1 MAYRGPVTV
10 APEGAEQVLSP
21 DFLKTV
27 PKELPKVV
35 TNARTGFKEVA
46 PSLDPRIRAIAPPA
60 PTGTGRQAFR
70 PPGLDGW
77 EIPLDIPGQP
87 ATDARGNPFPKYVA
101 KYSSEGDF
109 LEVTTAD
116 KYFVTAGQ
124 GDKDKYVIPKID
136 LNGRLISMGS
146 GTPEQ
151 QKKSIFRVLA
161 DTALEAAPYYLA
173 ALTGANLLGGSSIF
187 GGAAGA
193 GAGGAG
199 AAGAAS
205 SGTGLSL
212 GSGGVTGLTA
222 GGGSLGLTAASPGAA
237 AIGGSL
243 GTTLAGISTGI
254 GAGAAAGGLGAG
266 SGAAGGV
273 GSMPPVDYGLGSV
286 TPLPSPSLAG
296 STMSPVDYSI
306 GNNPTSLPG
315 VPSAADRMMGSPG
328 GPGGVTL
335 PPSGAGSGFPTDFD
349 GLLKFAKENPSL
361 VGGAIG
367 AVTGAID
374 AANAPKEQTTTTSI
388 DPDIKREYMANLD
401 RAKAAAAGLG
411 VRQFAGFT
419 DDYGLAETQLKNLG
433 LGGKGQQT
441 TDEAA
446 RLAMIEA
453 GFTPQQIAAAQA
465 DRGAVQDVT
474 GQLGSQYMSAYFNPY
489 EEQVVQGTLGDIER
503 SRQMQDIADRARAT
517 QARAFGGS
525 RQGVQSALT
534 NEAALRQAGTTAAGL
549 RQAGF
554 SQAAQFGQSDAARQL
569 QAQMANQ
576 GVSLTL
582 EQANAQLR
590 QQAALANQQAGISG
604 AGLRQS
610 AISQLGQLGAQQQNL
625 GMSGANAVMLAQ
637 MERQK
642 LDQQRLDAQRNLE
655 LERLGITSGALGL
668 QPARTGETS
677 TQPLYSSG
685 IGSALSGGLTGAY
698 IGSLL
703 QPQQQPV
710 PRG

>member
-1 MAYRGPVTV
+1 MGLKKLGKWVKKNIKPIAAV
-10 APEGAEQVLSP
+10 ASIVFPPLIPALG
-21 DFLKTV
+21 T
-27 PKELPKVV
+27 
-35 TNARTGFKEVA
+35 
-46 PSLDPRIRAIAPPA
+46 AI
-60 PTGTGRQAFR
+60 
-70 PPGLDGW
+70 
-77 EIPLDIPGQP
+77 
-87 ATDARGNPFPKYVA
+87 
-101 KYSSEGDF
+101 
-109 LEVTTAD
+109 
-116 KYFVTAGQ
+116 
-124 GDKDKYVIPKID
+124 
-136 LNGRLISMGS
+136 
-146 GTPEQ
+146 
-151 QKKSIFRVLA
+151 
-161 DTALEAAPYYLA
+161 
-173 ALTGANLLGGSSIF
+173 
-187 GGAAGA
+187 AGA
-193 GAGGAG
+193 GASAAVIAATGAAALGAG
-199 AAGAAS
+199 ASAIAGDKPSDILKNAALAGITAGTISKISGAATAAADSAAAAGSNTS
-205 SGTGLSL
+205 SAYYTSPSSVAASPAGYMSPDLISAAGGATNL
-212 GSGGVTGLTA
+212 GVSAVGATAPAVGAAAPAATSTA
-222 GGGSLGLTAASPGAA
+222 GGLMGSTLPATAGTGAA
-237 AIGGSL
+237 MADVGIFDK
-243 GTTLAGISTGI
+243 LAGY
-254 GAGAAAGGLGAG
+254 G
-266 SGAAGGV
+266 S
-273 GSMPPVDYGLGSV
+273 SV
-286 TPLPSPSLAG
+286 LDFAKANPSLAG
-296 STMSPVDYSI
+296 S
-306 GNNPTSLPG
+306 L
-315 VPSAADRMMGSPG
+315 
-328 GPGGVTL
+328 L
-335 PPSGAGSGFPTDFD
+335 GA
-349 GLLKFAKENPSL
+349 L
-361 VGGAIG
+361 GGA
-367 AVTGAID
+367 VS

-388 DPDIKREYMANLD
+388 DPQIKAEYLANLE
-401 RAKAAAAGLG
+401 RSKAAAEGLG
-411 VRQFAGFT
+411 VRQFADFT
-419 DDYGLAETQLKNLG
+419 GDYGLAEAQLKNLG

-465 DRGAVQDVT
+465 NRGAVQDVT

-625 GMSGANAVMLAQ
+625 GLTGANAVMLAQ

-642 LDQQRLDAQRNLE
+642 LEQQRLDAMRNLP
-655 LERLGITSGALGL
+655 LERLGITGGALGL

-703 QPQQQPV
+703 QPKPV
-710 PRG
+710 

>member
-1 MAYRGPVTV
+1 MGP
-10 APEGAEQVLSP
+10 
-21 DFLKTV
+21 
-27 PKELPKVV
+27 
-35 TNARTGFKEVA
+35 
-46 PSLDPRIRAIAPPA
+46 IA
-60 PTGTGRQAFR
+60 PTGTG
-70 PPGLDGW
+70 
-77 EIPLDIPGQP
+77 
-87 ATDARGNPFPKYVA
+87 
-101 KYSSEGDF
+101 
-109 LEVTTAD
+109 
-116 KYFVTAGQ
+116 
-124 GDKDKYVIPKID
+124 
-136 LNGRLISMGS
+136 LISS
-146 GTPEQ
+146 AVDFAKQNPQ
-151 QKKSIFRVLA
+151 
-161 DTALEAAPYYLA
+161 
-173 ALTGANLLGGSSIF
+173 LTGSI
-187 GGAAGA
+187 
-193 GAGGAG
+193 
-199 AAGAAS
+199 
-205 SGTGLSL
+205 
-212 GSGGVTGLTA
+212 
-222 GGGSLGLTAASPGAA
+222 
-237 AIGGSL
+237 
-243 GTTLAGISTGI
+243 
-254 GAGAAAGGLGAG
+254 LGA
-266 SGAAGGV
+266 V
-273 GSMPPVDYGLGSV
+273 G
-286 TPLPSPSLAG
+286 
-296 STMSPVDYSI
+296 
-306 GNNPTSLPG
+306 
-315 VPSAADRMMGSPG
+315 
-328 GPGGVTL
+328 
-335 PPSGAGSGFPTDFD
+335 
-349 GLLKFAKENPSL
+349 
-361 VGGAIG
+361 
-367 AVTGAID
+367 GAID

-388 DPDIKREYMANLD
+388 DPDIKREYMANLE
-401 RAKAAAAGLG
+401 RAKAAAANLG
-411 VRQFAGFT
+411 VREFAGFT
-419 DDYGLAETQLKNLG
+419 DDYGLAEAQLKNLG

-465 DRGAVQDVT
+465 NRGAVQDVT

-625 GMSGANAVMLAQ
+625 GLTGANAVMLAQ

-642 LDQQRLDAQRNLE
+642 LEQQRLDAMRNLP
-655 LERLGITSGALGL
+655 LERLGITGGALGL

-703 QPQQQPV
+703 QPKPV
-710 PRG
+710 

>member
-1 MAYRGPVTV
+1 MG
-10 APEGAEQVLSP
+10 
-21 DFLKTV
+21 LKKLGTWV
-27 PKELPKVV
+27 KKNIKP
-35 TNARTGFKEVA
+35 
-46 PSLDPRIRAIAPPA
+46 IAA
-60 PTGTGRQAFR
+60 
-70 PPGLDGW
+70 
-77 EIPLDIPGQP
+77 
-87 ATDARGNPFPKYVA
+87 V
-101 KYSSEGDF
+101 
-109 LEVTTAD
+109 
-116 KYFVTAGQ
+116 
-124 GDKDKYVIPKID
+124 
-136 LNGRLISMGS
+136 
-146 GTPEQ
+146 
-151 QKKSIFRVLA
+151 
-161 DTALEAAPYYLA
+161 A
-173 ALTGANLLGGSSIF
+173 ALVFPPLIPALGTAI
-187 GGAAGA
+187 AGA
-193 GAGGAG
+193 GASAAVIAATGAAALSVGASVVAGDKPSDILKNAALAGITAGTISKVSGAATAAADSAAAAGSNTSSAYYTSPSSVAASPAGYMSPELISAAGGATNLGVSAVG
-199 AAGAAS
+199 AAAPAVGAAAPAATS
-205 SGTGLSL
+205 
-212 GSGGVTGLTA
+212 TA
-222 GGGSLGLTAASPGAA
+222 GGLMGSTLPATAGTGAA
-237 AIGGSL
+237 MADVGIFDK
-243 GTTLAGISTGI
+243 LAGY
-254 GAGAAAGGLGAG
+254 G
-266 SGAAGGV
+266 S
-273 GSMPPVDYGLGSV
+273 SV
-286 TPLPSPSLAG
+286 LDFAKANPSLAG
-296 STMSPVDYSI
+296 S
-306 GNNPTSLPG
+306 L
-315 VPSAADRMMGSPG
+315 
-328 GPGGVTL
+328 L
-335 PPSGAGSGFPTDFD
+335 GA
-349 GLLKFAKENPSL
+349 L
-361 VGGAIG
+361 GGA
-367 AVTGAID
+367 VS

-388 DPDIKREYMANLD
+388 DPQIKAEYLANLE
-401 RAKAAAAGLG
+401 RSKAAAEGLG

-446 RLAMIEA
+446 LRARFESVFMPDQV
-453 GFTPQQIAAAQA
+453 TAAQA
-465 DRGAVQDVT
+465 NRGAVQDVT

-642 LDQQRLDAQRNLE
+642 LEQQRLDAMRNLP
-655 LERLGITSGALGL
+655 LERLGITGSALGL

-710 PRG
+710 R

>member
-10 APEGAEQVLSP
+10 APEGAEQVLPP

-109 LEVTTAD
+109 LEITTAD

-173 ALTGANLLGGSSIF
+173 ALTGANLLGGGGLF
-187 GGAAGA
+187 GGAAG
-193 GAGGAG
+193 GAGAG

-212 GSGGVTGLTA
+212 GSSGVTGLTA
-222 GGGSLGLTAASPGAA
+222 GGGSLGITAGSAGAST
-237 AIGGSL
+237 IGGSL

-254 GAGAAAGGLGAG
+254 GAAGALSGAGSAIGSMAPVDYSLTGAGAAAGGTGILDTIKGAG
-266 SGAAGGV
+266 S
-273 GSMPPVDYGLGSV
+273 SV
-286 TPLPSPSLAG
+286 L
-296 STMSPVDYSI
+296 D
-306 GNNPTSLPG
+306 
-315 VPSAADRMMGSPG
+315 
-328 GPGGVTL
+328 
-335 PPSGAGSGFPTDFD
+335 
-349 GLLKFAKENPSL
+349 FAKENPSL
-361 VGGAIG
+361 TGAAIG

-388 DPDIKREYMANLD
+388 DPDIKREYMANLE

-411 VRQFAGFT
+411 VREFAGFT
-419 DDYGLAETQLKNLG
+419 DDYGLAEAQLKNLG

-465 DRGAVQDVT
+465 NRGAVQDVT

-554 SQAAQFGQSDAARQL
+554 AQAAQFGQSDAARQL

-610 AISQLGQLGAQQQNL
+610 AIGQLGQLGAQQQNL

-642 LDQQRLDAQRNLE
+642 LEQQKLDAQRNLE
-655 LERLGITSGALGL
+655 LERLGITSGALSL

-677 TQPLYSSG
+677 SQPLYSSTA
-685 IGSALSGGLTGAY
+685 GSILSGGLLGSR
-698 IGSLL
+698 IGSLI
-703 QPQQQPV
+703 
-710 PRG
+710 PRP

>member
-10 APEGAEQVLSP
+10 APADAQQILPP
-21 DFLKTV
+21 DFLKSV
-27 PKELPKVV
+27 PKELPKKVV
-35 TNARTGFKEVA
+35 GYSSRARIPEYEID
-46 PSLDPRIRAIAPPA
+46 PSVNPNIRAIAPPDA
-60 PTGTGRQAFR
+60 ATNNRAAFR
-70 PPGLDGW
+70 KPGSDGW

-101 KYSSEGDF
+101 KYDPEGNF
-109 LEVTTAD
+109 QQITTAD

-161 DTALEAAPYYLA
+161 DTALEAAPLYLA
-173 ALTGANLLGGSSIF
+173 ALGGASLLGGSSIF

-193 GAGGAG
+193 GGAGAGAAGAG
-199 AAGAAS
+199 AAGAA
-205 SGTGLSL
+205 GAGVPGGLL
-212 GSGGVTGLTA
+212 GSTLPAGAGAGGFFAPGVTAGAATLGIPTMTGAPAGVTPSVA
-222 GGGSLGLTAASPGAA
+222 GGLPGASSSIPTPSAVTTSTVAGAPA
-237 AIGGSL
+237 A
-243 GTTLAGISTGI
+243 AAPA
-254 GAGAAAGGLGAG
+254 AGAAAPAVGAAAPAVG
-266 SGAAGGV
+266 ATAGTGAAAAAGGT
-273 GSMPPVDYGLGSV
+273 GLISDA
-286 TPLPSPSLAG
+286 L
-296 STMSPVDYSI
+296 
-306 GNNPTSLPG
+306 
-315 VPSAADRMMGSPG
+315 
-328 GPGGVTL
+328 
-335 PPSGAGSGFPTDFD
+335 GFV
-349 GLLKFAKENPSL
+349 KENPNL
-361 VGGAIG
+361 TGAAIG
-367 AVTGAID
+367 AITGAID

-388 DPDIKREYMANLD
+388 DPDIKREYMANLE

-610 AISQLGQLGAQQQNL
+610 AIGQLGQLGAQQQNL

>member
-1 MAYRGPVTV
+1 V
-10 APEGAEQVLSP
+10 AGA
-21 DFLKTV
+21 
-27 PKELPKVV
+27 
-35 TNARTGFKEVA
+35 
-46 PSLDPRIRAIAPPA
+46 
-60 PTGTGRQAFR
+60 
-70 PPGLDGW
+70 
-77 EIPLDIPGQP
+77 
-87 ATDARGNPFPKYVA
+87 
-101 KYSSEGDF
+101 
-109 LEVTTAD
+109 
-116 KYFVTAGQ
+116 
-124 GDKDKYVIPKID
+124 
-136 LNGRLISMGS
+136 
-146 GTPEQ
+146 
-151 QKKSIFRVLA
+151 
-161 DTALEAAPYYLA
+161 AAPA
-173 ALTGANLLGGSSIF
+173 VGAT
-187 GGAAGA
+187 AP
-193 GAGGAG
+193 
-199 AAGAAS
+199 AAGAA
-205 SGTGLSL
+205 
-212 GSGGVTGLTA
+212 
-222 GGGSLGLTAASPGAA
+222 
-237 AIGGSL
+237 
-243 GTTLAGISTGI
+243 
-254 GAGAAAGGLGAG
+254 AAAGGPGLISDA
-266 SGAAGGV
+266 
-273 GSMPPVDYGLGSV
+273 VD
-286 TPLPSPSLAG
+286 
-296 STMSPVDYSI
+296 
-306 GNNPTSLPG
+306 
-315 VPSAADRMMGSPG
+315 
-328 GPGGVTL
+328 
-335 PPSGAGSGFPTDFD
+335 
-349 GLLKFAKENPSL
+349 FAKENPSL

-374 AANAPKEQTTTTSI
+374 AANAPKETTTTTSI
-388 DPDIKREYMANLD
+388 DPDIKREYMANLE

-419 DDYGLAETQLKNLG
+419 DDYGLAEAQLKNLG

-590 QQAALANQQAGISG
+590 QQAALANQQASISG

-610 AISQLGQLGAQQQNL
+610 AISQLGRLGEQQQNL
-625 GMSGANAVMLAQ
+625 GLTGANAVMLAQ
-637 MERQK
+637 LERQK

-655 LERLGITSGALGL
+655 LERLGITSGALGM
-668 QPARTGETS
+668 QPANLGGS
-677 TQPLYSSG
+677 SSQPLYNSP
-685 IGSALSGGLTGAY
+685 IGSALSGGFTGAY

-703 QPQQQPV
+703 QPKKA
-710 PRG
+710 

>member
-1 MAYRGPVTV
+1 MGLKKLGTWVKKNIKPIAAV
-10 APEGAEQVLSP
+10 ASIVFPPLIPALG
-21 DFLKTV
+21 T
-27 PKELPKVV
+27 
-35 TNARTGFKEVA
+35 
-46 PSLDPRIRAIAPPA
+46 AI
-60 PTGTGRQAFR
+60 
-70 PPGLDGW
+70 
-77 EIPLDIPGQP
+77 
-87 ATDARGNPFPKYVA
+87 
-101 KYSSEGDF
+101 
-109 LEVTTAD
+109 
-116 KYFVTAGQ
+116 
-124 GDKDKYVIPKID
+124 
-136 LNGRLISMGS
+136 
-146 GTPEQ
+146 
-151 QKKSIFRVLA
+151 
-161 DTALEAAPYYLA
+161 
-173 ALTGANLLGGSSIF
+173 
-187 GGAAGA
+187 AGA
-193 GAGGAG
+193 GASAAVIAATGAAALGAG
-199 AAGAAS
+199 ASAIAGDKPSDVLKNAALAGITAGTISKISGAATAAADSAAAAGSNTS
-205 SGTGLSL
+205 SAYYTSPSSVAASPAGYMSPELISAAGGATNL
-212 GSGGVTGLTA
+212 GVSAVGAAAPAVGAAAPAATSTA
-222 GGGSLGLTAASPGAA
+222 GGLMGSTLPATAGTGAA
-237 AIGGSL
+237 MADVGIFDK
-243 GTTLAGISTGI
+243 LAGY
-254 GAGAAAGGLGAG
+254 G
-266 SGAAGGV
+266 S
-273 GSMPPVDYGLGSV
+273 SV
-286 TPLPSPSLAG
+286 LDFAKANPSLAG
-296 STMSPVDYSI
+296 S
-306 GNNPTSLPG
+306 L
-315 VPSAADRMMGSPG
+315 
-328 GPGGVTL
+328 L
-335 PPSGAGSGFPTDFD
+335 GA
-349 GLLKFAKENPSL
+349 L
-361 VGGAIG
+361 GGA
-367 AVTGAID
+367 VS

-388 DPDIKREYMANLD
+388 DPQIKAEYLANLE
-401 RAKAAAAGLG
+401 RSKAAAEGLG
-411 VRQFAGFT
+411 ARQFAGFT
-419 DDYGLAETQLKNLG
+419 GDYGAAEAQLKNLG

-446 RLAMIEA
+446 LRARFESVFM
-453 GFTPQQIAAAQA
+453 PDQIAAAQA
-465 DRGAVQDVT
+465 NRGAVQDVS

-625 GMSGANAVMLAQ
+625 GLTGANAVMLAQ

-642 LDQQRLDAQRNLE
+642 LEQQRLDAMRNLP
-655 LERLGITSGALGL
+655 LERLGITGGALGL

-703 QPQQQPV
+703 KPT
-710 PRG
+710 

>member
-1 MAYRGPVTV
+1 MATAAIPKEVIDTLPKQLEISYPYKENMFGGSGGYSRGGVPAGLTLDTPVINPSSLPPNAIALGNGEYAIPVEIPGLPQTD
-10 APEGAEQVLSP
+10 AKGYP
-21 DFLKTV
+21 V
-27 PKELPKVV
+27 PKFYANYGIDGKLKNIQPNTPYWATTGQGENDIFIQPSFGPTGELVGTGEN
-35 TNARTGFKEVA
+35 TNAAAGGSDFISQLGRIATETA
-46 PSLDPRIRAIAPPA
+46 PIWMS
-60 PTGTGRQAFR
+60 
-70 PPGLDGW
+70 
-77 EIPLDIPGQP
+77 
-87 ATDARGNPFPKYVA
+87 
-101 KYSSEGDF
+101 
-109 LEVTTAD
+109 
-116 KYFVTAGQ
+116 
-124 GDKDKYVIPKID
+124 
-136 LNGRLISMGS
+136 
-146 GTPEQ
+146 
-151 QKKSIFRVLA
+151 
-161 DTALEAAPYYLA
+161 ALGANLF
-173 ALTGANLLGGSSIF
+173 TGANLLGG
-187 GGAAGA
+187 GAGA
-193 GAGGAG
+193 GAAGAG
-199 AAGAAS
+199 AAGAA
-205 SGTGLSL
+205 GAGVPGGLL
-212 GSGGVTGLTA
+212 GSTLPAGAGAGGFFAPGVTAGAATLGIPTMTGAPAGVTPSVA
-222 GGGSLGLTAASPGAA
+222 GGLPGASSSIPTPSAVTTSTVAGAPA
-237 AIGGSL
+237 A
-243 GTTLAGISTGI
+243 AAPA
-254 GAGAAAGGLGAG
+254 AGAAAPVAGATAG
-266 SGAAGGV
+266 TGAAAAAGGT
-273 GSMPPVDYGLGSV
+273 GLISSAVD
-286 TPLPSPSLAG
+286 
-296 STMSPVDYSI
+296 
-306 GNNPTSLPG
+306 
-315 VPSAADRMMGSPG
+315 
-328 GPGGVTL
+328 
-335 PPSGAGSGFPTDFD
+335 
-349 GLLKFAKENPSL
+349 FAKENPNL
-361 VGGAIG
+361 TGAAIG
-367 AVTGAID
+367 AITGAID

-411 VRQFAGFT
+411 VRQFEGFT

-465 DRGAVQDVT
+465 NRGAVQDVT

-503 SRQMQDIADRARAT
+503 SRQMQDVADRARAT

-625 GMSGANAVMLAQ
+625 GLTGANAVMLAQ

-642 LDQQRLDAQRNLE
+642 LEQQRLDAMRNLP
-655 LERLGITSGALGL
+655 LERLGITGGALGL

-703 QPQQQPV
+703 KPT
-710 PRG
+710 

>member
-10 APEGAEQVLSP
+10 APEGAEQVLPP

-109 LEVTTAD
+109 LEITTAD

-161 DTALEAAPYYLA
+161 DTALEAAPLYLA
-173 ALTGANLLGGSSIF
+173 ALGGASLLGGSSIF

-193 GAGGAG
+193 GGAGAGAAGAGAAGAG
-199 AAGAAS
+199 AAGAA
-205 SGTGLSL
+205 GAGVPGGLL
-212 GSGGVTGLTA
+212 GSTLPAGAGAGGFFAPGVTAGAATLGIPTMTGAPAGVTPSVA
-222 GGGSLGLTAASPGAA
+222 GGLPGASSSIPTPSAVTTSTVAGAPAAAAPAAGAA
-237 AIGGSL
+237 APA
-243 GTTLAGISTGI
+243 AGAAAPAAGAAAPVA
-254 GAGAAAGGLGAG
+254 GAAAPVAGAAAGTGAAA
-266 SGAAGGV
+266 AAGGP
-273 GSMPPVDYGLGSV
+273 GLISDAVD
-286 TPLPSPSLAG
+286 
-296 STMSPVDYSI
+296 
-306 GNNPTSLPG
+306 
-315 VPSAADRMMGSPG
+315 
-328 GPGGVTL
+328 
-335 PPSGAGSGFPTDFD
+335 
-349 GLLKFAKENPSL
+349 FAKANPSL
-361 VGGAIG
+361 TGAAIG

-374 AANAPKEQTTTTSI
+374 AANAPKETTTTTSI
-388 DPDIKREYMANLD
+388 DPDIKREYMANLE

-610 AISQLGQLGAQQQNL
+610 AIGQLGRLGEQQQNL
-625 GMSGANAVMLAQ
+625 GLTGANAVMLAQ
-637 MERQK
+637 LERQK
-642 LDQQRLDAQRNLE
+642 LEQQRLDAMRNLP
-655 LERLGITSGALGL
+655 LERLGITGGALGL
-668 QPARTGETS
+668 QPANTGGTS
-677 TQPLYSSG
+677 SQPLYSNTA
-685 IGSALSGGLTGAY
+685 GSILSGGVTGAY

-703 QPQQQPV
+703 QPKPV
-710 PRG
+710 

>member
-1 MAYRGPVTV
+1 MS
-10 APEGAEQVLSP
+10 PE
-21 DFLKTV
+21 
-27 PKELPKVV
+27 
-35 TNARTGFKEVA
+35 
-46 PSLDPRIRAIAPPA
+46 
-60 PTGTGRQAFR
+60 
-70 PPGLDGW
+70 
-77 EIPLDIPGQP
+77 
-87 ATDARGNPFPKYVA
+87 
-101 KYSSEGDF
+101 
-109 LEVTTAD
+109 
-116 KYFVTAGQ
+116 
-124 GDKDKYVIPKID
+124 
-136 LNGRLISMGS
+136 LIS
-146 GTPEQ
+146 
-151 QKKSIFRVLA
+151 A
-161 DTALEAAPYYLA
+161 
-173 ALTGANLLGGSSIF
+173 
-187 GGAAGA
+187 
-193 GAGGAG
+193 AGGATNLGVSAVG
-199 AAGAAS
+199 AAAPAVGAAAPAATS
-205 SGTGLSL
+205 
-212 GSGGVTGLTA
+212 TA
-222 GGGSLGLTAASPGAA
+222 GGLMGSTLPATAGTGAA
-237 AIGGSL
+237 MADVGIFDK
-243 GTTLAGISTGI
+243 LAGY
-254 GAGAAAGGLGAG
+254 G
-266 SGAAGGV
+266 S
-273 GSMPPVDYGLGSV
+273 SV
-286 TPLPSPSLAG
+286 LDFAKANPSLAG
-296 STMSPVDYSI
+296 S
-306 GNNPTSLPG
+306 L
-315 VPSAADRMMGSPG
+315 
-328 GPGGVTL
+328 L
-335 PPSGAGSGFPTDFD
+335 GA
-349 GLLKFAKENPSL
+349 L
-361 VGGAIG
+361 GGA
-367 AVTGAID
+367 VS

-388 DPDIKREYMANLD
+388 DPQIKAEYLANLE
-401 RAKAAAAGLG
+401 RSKAAAEGLG
-411 VRQFAGFT
+411 VRQFADFT
-419 DDYGLAETQLKNLG
+419 GDYGLAEAQLKNLG

-465 DRGAVQDVT
+465 NRGAVQDVT

-625 GMSGANAVMLAQ
+625 GLTGANAVMLAQ

-642 LDQQRLDAQRNLE
+642 LEQQRLDAMRNLP
-655 LERLGITSGALGL
+655 LERLGITGSALGL

-703 QPQQQPV
+703 QPKPV
-710 PRG
+710 